1 MPRLREKI
9 IFLIH
14 LKLKKNMKKI
24 NEWFE
29 QCKKRKKQNLIMII
43 SNKQNLISLLH
54 IVRDSES
61 TSR

>member
-14 LKLKKNMKKI
+14 LKLKKIWKK
-24 NEWFE
+24 
-29 QCKKRKKQNLIMII
+29 KKKQNLIMII